1 LGLSSHSQIG
11 QRGWLK
17 PPPRATPFWSD
28 MGVAELKALKS
39 NLKAWN
45 EEDFGNVE
53 RKKQLLLVDL
63 QVLEGLEEERGLV
76 KEEIMRK
83 VVVALLV
90 FN

>member
-1 LGLSSHSQIG
+1 
-11 QRGWLK
+11 
-17 PPPRATPFWSD
+17 

-63 QVLEGLEEERGLV
+63 RVLEGLEEERGLV